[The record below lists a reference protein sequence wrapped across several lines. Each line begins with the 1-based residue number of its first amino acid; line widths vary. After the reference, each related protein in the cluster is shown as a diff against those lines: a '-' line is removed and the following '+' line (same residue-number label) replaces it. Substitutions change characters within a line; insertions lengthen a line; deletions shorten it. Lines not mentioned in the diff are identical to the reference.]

1 MLTRLYVVKLNR
13 RQKIV
18 QMNQRLEKKKYIFT
32 NLEADLVSLFVAI
45 VRCRGLLIVLVLH
58 IPDQGCQR
66 HNLTYI
72 FILQCS
78 PRSNIQEI
86 IFIEY
91 MKSISNIP
99 HLGGERNA
107 KRS

>member
-18 QMNQRLEKKKYIFT
+18 QMNQRLEKIKKIYIFT

-45 VRCRGLLIVLVLH
+45 VRCRGLLIVLVLY

-66 HNLTYI
+66 YNLA
-72 FILQCS
+72 L
-78 PRSNIQEI
+78 I
-86 IFIEY
+86 I
-91 MKSISNIP
+91 
-99 HLGGERNA
+99 R
-107 KRS
+107 

>member
-18 QMNQRLEKKKYIFT
+18 QMNQRLEKIKKKKYIFT

-45 VRCRGLLIVLVLH
+45 VRCRGLLIVLVLY

-66 HNLTYI
+66 YNLA
-72 FILQCS
+72 L
-78 PRSNIQEI
+78 I
-86 IFIEY
+86 I
-91 MKSISNIP
+91 
-99 HLGGERNA
+99 R
-107 KRS
+107 